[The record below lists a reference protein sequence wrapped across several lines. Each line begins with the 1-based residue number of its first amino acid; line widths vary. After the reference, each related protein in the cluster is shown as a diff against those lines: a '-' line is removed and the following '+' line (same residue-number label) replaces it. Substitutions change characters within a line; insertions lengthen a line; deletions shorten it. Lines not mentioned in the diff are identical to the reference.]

1 MAGISLQLV
10 TLTYVG
16 GYLGRTKDMTTSYIS
31 AAPDV
36 SRASTGAIVAI
47 YFHAVAWSIG

>member
-1 MAGISLQLV
+1 MAGITLQLV

-31 AAPDV
+31 TAPNV
-36 SRASTGAIVAI
+36 SWASTEAIVAI
-47 YFHAVAWSIG
+47 